1 MKINKKAESLA
12 GIIIWVFILSITLL
26 GIANIV
32 AFSQESL
39 YEVSQKMN
47 IQSLNSTANTLSE
60 YIDSSSVNVGEDFY
74 IFKNTSTNTF
84 EIFTGSSNQNYQNID
99 KNGEYV
105 DDISTYSGA
114 VYSRIFTLKSRNSFP
129 SGDIDIID
137 FTLKPVLNR

>member
-84 EIFTGSSNQNYQNID
+84 EIFTGAVNQNYQNID

-105 DDISTYSGA
+105 DDISIYSGA
-114 VYSRIFTLKSRNSFP
+114 VYSRIFTLTARENFA

>member
-39 YEVSQKMN
+39 YKVGEKMN
-47 IQSLNSTANTLSE
+47 LQSLNSTAETISQ
-60 YIDSSSVNVGEDFY
+60 YIDSSAINPWEDFY

-84 EIFTGSSNQNYQNID
+84 EIFTGSLNQNYQNID
-99 KNGEYV
+99 KYWEYV
-105 DDISTYSGA
+105 ADISTYSRA
-114 VYSRIFTLKSRNSFP
+114 VYSRVFSLKSRNSFA